1 MASPALRLIRSVPDP
16 LALYVRAGRT
26 DHTALLG
33 FLATGDAAM
42 AGLVFEAKRVAK
54 QHELLHQVAERHLD
68 AVLDPMTQQMATVGG
83 YNEAMDD
90 LPWSAGRA
98 HVLADFQTLLQRRNI
113 ATQVAEFALMHGFS
127 QVIAP
132 THLIRGPVD
141 PWLQIDIEVF
151 NLLRDALDRR
161 GGGKVQIVYSLAL
174 SYEAFRSQA
183 LRQDIVAALEG
194 INASGLWLR
203 VEGCGSDN
211 AGSRVIKYA
220 QAASDFHVIGP
231 VVADYMGGLM
241 GLALLAFGAVGGL
254 AHGVTLGERF
264 ATAHWHKRSEGTGF
278 AQHTRVYLPGLD
290 WQLPRVEA
298 EKLFES
304 GGQRAKAAFG
314 CNDPRCCPRGIQGMT
329 KAPARHFLYQRTREI
344 GGLSLVPESLRP
356 QDFLEKHVRP
366 ASDRALLA
374 TKLDLPEN
382 LALKALATS
391 KRLDAMRIEL
401 GEFARGG
408 RLLSHSMHPRPRI
421 AREVS
426 R

>member
-1 MASPALRLIRSVPDP
+1 MASPPLRLVRAVPDP
-16 LALYVRAGRT
+16 LALYVRAGRA

-33 FLATGDAAM
+33 FLTTGDAAM

-54 QHELLHQVAERHLD
+54 QQELLHQVAERRID
-68 AVLDPMTQQMATVGG
+68 AVLDPMTQQMATIGG

-98 HVLADFQTLLQRRNI
+98 HALTDFQTLLQRRNI
-113 ATQVAEFALMHGFS
+113 ATQVAEFALKHGFS

-132 THLIRGPVD
+132 THLIKGPAD
-141 PWLQIDIEVF
+141 PWLEIDVEMC

-161 GGGKVQIVYSLAL
+161 GGNRVQVIYSLAL
-174 SYEAFRSQA
+174 SYEAFRTKA
-183 LRQDIVAALEG
+183 LRQDIVAALQG
-194 INASGLWLR
+194 VSASGLWLR

-220 QAASDFHVIGP
+220 QAATDFHAIGP
-231 VVADYMGGLM
+231 VVADYMGGLV

-264 ATAHWHKRSEGTGF
+264 ATAHWHKRSEGQGF
-278 AQHTRVYLPGLD
+278 AQHTRVYLPSLD

-329 KAPARHFLYQRTREI
+329 KAPARHFLYQRTREV
-344 GGLSLVPESLRP
+344 GGLSQVPGSLRP
-356 QDFLEKHVRP
+356 HDFLEKHVRL

-374 TKLDLPEN
+374 TKLDLPGN
-382 LALKALATS
+382 LALKAQATS

-401 GEFARGG
+401 GEFARSG
-408 RLLSHSMHPRPRI
+408 RPLSHSTHPRPRI
-421 AREVS
+421 AREAS